1 MRRSYGTAATL
12 ATLTAALM
20 ALPNGAPAAEPI
32 RLRIEGGHQQ
42 WVVVSRPDLK
52 DGQGEHAFDTAIVD
66 QKHNSEIWFTGET
79 LLTSGLTVG
88 LTVQLEANTAA
99 DQIDE
104 SFLFLKS
111 EPSGMLQIGDTD
123 NAAYKL
129 AVTAPSGGITIN
141 DGDLVGIEAFP
152 LPAGFDGT
160 NTTIDSTPLS
170 LTDDDSGKFS
180 FYSPRYAGLQ
190 IGLSYIPQ
198 FEAGG
203 DNNNSLATVNGN
215 GRIKHG
221 FAAALNYTSV
231 VADDATLDVSLG
243 WLRGETPPGEGA
255 SDVWGVSAGVLVS
268 WGSLEIGGSVA
279 YANGDAPAGRS
290 LDGHA
295 YDLGIAYTTGPYRVG
310 LTYIKGVSAGSRAD
324 GARQYLDQVSLSGTY
339 ALGPGVDVVAGLFAF
354 DADGEKDVAGAG
366 EVASASGIGFASG
379 LKIRF

>member
-1 MRRSYGTAATL
+1 MRRSYATAATVVTL
-12 ATLTAALM
+12 ATAL
-20 ALPNGAPAAEPI
+20 GAPPGRAQAAEPI
-32 RLRIEGGHQQ
+32 RLHIEGGHQQ
-42 WVVVSRPDLK
+42 WVVVTRPELK
-52 DGQGEHAFDTAIVD
+52 DGAGQRPFDTATVD

-88 LTVQLEANTAA
+88 LTVQLEANTAS

-111 EPSGMLQIGDTD
+111 EPSGMLQLGDTD
-123 NAAYKL
+123 NAAYKM
-129 AVTAPSGGITIN
+129 AVTAPAGGISVN

-170 LTDDDSGKFS
+170 LTDDDSGKVS

-203 DNNNSLATVNGN
+203 DNNNSISRVNGS
-215 GRIKHG
+215 GRITNG
-221 FAAALNYTSV
+221 FAAAVNYGSEI
-231 VADDATLDVSLG
+231 DDTRLDLSLG
-243 WLRGETPPGEGA
+243 WLSGETPPAEGA
-255 SDVWGVSAGVLVS
+255 SDVWGVSAGVLVT
-268 WGSLEIGGSVA
+268 WGALELGGSLA

-290 LDGHA
+290 LDGYA
-295 YDLGIAYTTGPYRVG
+295 YDLGIAYTTGPYRLG

-324 GARQYLDQVSLSGTY
+324 SARQYLDQVSLSGTY
-339 ALGPGVDVVAGLFAF
+339 ALGPGVDLVAGLFAF
-354 DADGEKDVAGAG
+354 DADGEKEVAGAG
-366 EVASASGIGFASG
+366 EVASSRGIGFASG
-379 LKIRF
+379 LKVRF

>member
-1 MRRSYGTAATL
+1 MRRSHGTAATL
-12 ATLTAALM
+12 ATLAATLAAL
-20 ALPNGAPAAEPI
+20 PGDTRAAEPI
-32 RLRIEGGHQQ
+32 QLHIEGGHQQ
-42 WVVVSRPDLK
+42 WLVATQPELK
-52 DGQGEHAFDTAIVD
+52 NGQGQHPFDTAVVD
-66 QKHNSEIWFTGET
+66 QKHNSEVWFTGET

-88 LTVQLEANTAA
+88 LTVQLEANTVA

-111 EPSGMLQIGDTD
+111 GPSGMLQLGDTD
-123 NAAYKL
+123 NAAYKM
-129 AVTAPSGGITIN
+129 AVTAPTGGVTIN

-160 NTTIDSTPLS
+160 NTTIDSTPLT

-203 DNNNSLATVNGN
+203 DNNNSIARVNGS
-215 GRIKHG
+215 GRITNG
-221 FAAALNYTSV
+221 VAAAVNYTSP
-231 VADDATLDVSLG
+231 VAEEATLDVSFG
-243 WLRGETPPGEGA
+243 WLRGETPPAEGT
-255 SDVWGVSAGVLVS
+255 SDVWGLSAGVLLT
-268 WGSLEIGGSVA
+268 WGALEIGTSVA

-290 LDGHA
+290 LDGYA
-295 YDLGIAYTTGPYRVG
+295 YDIGIAYTTGPYRVG

-324 GARQYLDQVSLSGTY
+324 SARQYLDQVSLSGTY
-339 ALGPGVDVVAGLFAF
+339 RLGPGVDLVAGLFAF
-354 DADGEKDVAGAG
+354 DADGEKEVAGAG
-366 EVASASGIGFASG
+366 EVASSSGIGFASG

>member
-1 MRRSYGTAATL
+1 MRRSYRTAATL
-12 ATLTAALM
+12 AALTAAL
-20 ALPNGAPAAEPI
+20 AAPAGEAQAAGPI
-32 RLRIEGGHQQ
+32 RLQIEGGHQQ
-42 WVVVSRPDLK
+42 WVVVSRPELK
-52 DGQGEHAFDTAIVD
+52 NGQGEHAFDTAPVD
-66 QKHNSEIWFTGET
+66 QKHNSEVWFTGET
-79 LLTSGLTVG
+79 LLSSGLTVG
-88 LTVQLEANTAA
+88 LTVQLEANTAS

-111 EPSGMLQIGDTD
+111 EPSGMLQLGDTD
-123 NAAYKL
+123 NAAYKM

-170 LTDDDSGKFS
+170 LTDDDSGKVS

-190 IGLSYIPQ
+190 VGLSYIPQ

-203 DNNNSLATVNGN
+203 DNNNSIARVNGN
-215 GRIKHG
+215 GRITNG
-221 FAAALNYTSV
+221 FAAAVNYTSA
-231 VADDATLDVSLG
+231 VADDAKLDLSLG
-243 WLRGETPPGEGA
+243 WLSGETPPAEGT
-255 SDVWGVSAGVLVS
+255 SDVWGVSAGVLVT
-268 WGSLEIGGSVA
+268 WGELEIGGSVA
-279 YANGDAPAGRS
+279 YANGDAPVGRS

-324 GARQYLDQVSLSGTY
+324 SARQYLDQVSLSGTFRV
-339 ALGPGVDVVAGLFAF
+339 GPGVDLVAGLFAF

-366 EVASASGIGFASG
+366 EVASSRGIGFASG
-379 LKIRF
+379 LKLRF

>member
-12 ATLTAALM
+12 ATLTVTLAAP
-20 ALPNGAPAAEPI
+20 AGKAQAAEPI
-32 RLRIEGGHQQ
+32 RLQIEGGHQQ
-42 WVVVSRPDLK
+42 WVVVSRPELK
-52 DGQGEHAFDTAIVD
+52 DGQGEHAFDTAVVD
-66 QKHNSEIWFTGET
+66 QKHNSEVWFTGET
-79 LLTSGLTVG
+79 LLSSGLTVG
-88 LTVQLEANTAA
+88 LTVQLEANTAS

-111 EPSGMLQIGDTD
+111 EPSGMLQLGDTD
-123 NAAYKL
+123 NAAYKM
-129 AVTAPSGGITIN
+129 AVTAPSGGITVN

-190 IGLSYIPQ
+190 VGLSYIPQ

-221 FAAALNYTSV
+221 FAAAINYV
-231 VADDATLDVSLG
+231 GEIDDSGLSMSLG
-243 WLRGETPPGEGA
+243 WLSGETPPGEGA
-255 SDVWGVSAGVLVS
+255 SDVWGLSAGLLVT
-268 WGSLEIGGSVA
+268 WGALELGGSVA

-290 LDGHA
+290 LDGYA

-324 GARQYLDQVSLSGTY
+324 SARQYLDQVSLSGTY
-339 ALGPGVDVVAGLFAF
+339 ALGPGVDLVAGLFVF

-366 EVASASGIGFASG
+366 EVASSSGIGFASG
-379 LKIRF
+379 LKVRF